1 MVGFGVRR
9 VLYGGAIALA
19 ALLLS
24 PAAAS
29 AGACDAKNAQALIG
43 KSESP
48 RLEQKALEL
57 SGASDV
63 ALVGQGIA
71 NTADYRTDRVDL
83 FLDRTGIIVGISCG

>member
-9 VLYGGAIALA
+9 VLCGGGIALA
-19 ALLLS
+19 GFLFS
-24 PAAAS
+24 PAAAN
-29 AGACDAKNAQALIG
+29 AGACDAKKAKSLIG
-43 KSESP
+43 KSDSP

-63 ALVGQGIA
+63 ALVGQGIS

-83 FLDRTGIIVGISCG
+83 FLDRKGNIAGISCG

>member
-1 MVGFGVRR
+1 MVGVRFR
-9 VLYGGAIALA
+9 RGMCGGGIALA

-24 PAAAS
+24 AAAAN
-29 AGACDAKNAQALIG
+29 AGACDAKKAQSLVG

-57 SGASDV
+57 SGASAA

-71 NTADYRTDRVDL
+71 GTADYRTDRVDL
-83 FLDRTGIIVGISCG
+83 WLDPDGNIKAVDCG